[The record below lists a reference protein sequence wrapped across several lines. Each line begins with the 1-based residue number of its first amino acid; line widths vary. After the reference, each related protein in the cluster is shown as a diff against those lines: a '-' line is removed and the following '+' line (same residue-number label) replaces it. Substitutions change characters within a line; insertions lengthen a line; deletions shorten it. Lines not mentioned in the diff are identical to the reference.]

1 MATLPASAPL
11 RMSGAAALLKAL
23 QLEGVDTIFGYPG
36 GVLLPLYD
44 ALYDSSIRHI
54 LVRHEQGA
62 AHAADG
68 YARST
73 GRVGVCLATS
83 GPGATNLVT
92 GIATA
97 YMDSIPMVAITG
109 QVTSGAIGKDS
120 FQEADITGITMPIT
134 KHNYLLKNAA
144 EVPRVVREAFYIAS
158 TGRPGPVLIDLP
170 RDVAAGFADFTWDE
184 SPMHMRGYRPTTR
197 GNMKMIRR
205 AIEVLLQASRPILY
219 VGGGIIRANA
229 AEELTML
236 ARMLHVPVTATLMG
250 KGAFP
255 EMDPLFL
262 GPLGM
267 HGTAYANLAIDQADV
282 ILCIG
287 ARFDDRVTGD
297 VSKFAPHGR
306 IIHIDVDPAE
316 IGKVM
321 ATEVPVVGDAKLV
334 LKEMIAE
341 LAGMSDKYPDLTPWL
356 EQVNAW
362 KAQYPLHWTQDL
374 TKRCHFSCGPLD
386 LPAKCGSTH
395 CIGKHGIVKPQAVI
409 RQLWESTNGEAIV
422 VTDVGQHQM
431 WAMQYYLVKDSHQ
444 FISSAGLGTMGY
456 GLPAAIGAQIGNP
469 GREVWCISGDGSLQ
483 MNSQEF
489 ATAVANK
496 LPIRIALL
504 NNGVLGMVR
513 QWQKMFY
520 RERYSQVGLDVGT
533 PDFVKL
539 AEAYGAVGI
548 RVATHEEIAPAIAAA
563 REITDRPVLIDFIC
577 EAEENVLPMIPA
589 GMSIHEMMVEEEG
602 A

>member
-1 MATLPASAPL
+1 METTKASAE
-11 RMSGAAALLKAL
+11 RMSGAAALLKSL
-23 QLEGVDTIFGYPG
+23 EFEGVEIIFGYPG

-44 ALYDSSIRHI
+44 ALYDSPIHHV

-73 GRVGVCLATS
+73 GKVGVCLATS
-83 GPGATNLVT
+83 GPGATNIVT
-92 GIATA
+92 GLATA

-134 KHNYLLKNAA
+134 KHNYL
-144 EVPRVVREAFYIAS
+144 VDDPQDIPRIVREAFYIAR

-170 RDVAAGFADFTWDE
+170 RDMAAAMIDYQLDD
-184 SPMHMRGYRPTTR
+184 SPMQMRGYRPTSR
-197 GNMKMIRR
+197 GNGKMVRR
-205 AIEVLLQASRPILY
+205 AVEVLLEAERPVLY

-229 AEELTML
+229 AAEVTQLATML
-236 ARMLHVPVTATLMG
+236 NMPVTATLMG

-255 EMDPLFL
+255 ETNPLFL

-267 HGTAYANLAIDQADV
+267 HGTAYANYAIDQADV
-282 ILCIG
+282 IICVG

-297 VSKFAPHGR
+297 VSKFAQHAR
-306 IIHIDVDPAE
+306 IIHVDIDPAE

-321 ATEVPVVGDAKLV
+321 TAEVPVVGDAKLV
-334 LKEMIAE
+334 LQAIIAD
-341 LAGMSDKYPDLTPWL
+341 LAQSDSEFPDHSKWL
-356 EQVNAW
+356 EQIAVW
-362 KAQYPLHWTQDL
+362 KAQYPLRWCDDTD
-374 TKRCHFSCGPLD
+374 KSCPFACGPLEFPD
-386 LPAKCGSTH
+386 NCGSTK
-395 CIGKHGIVKPQAVI
+395 CNGKHGVIKPQAVI
-409 RQLWESTNGEAIV
+409 RRLWEITEGDAIV

-431 WAMQYYLVKDSHQ
+431 WAMQYYLVKDSLQ
-444 FISSAGLGTMGY
+444 FLSSAGLGTMGF
-456 GLPAAIGAQIGNP
+456 GLPAAIGAQFGNP
-469 GREVWCISGDGSLQ
+469 DREVWCISGDGSIQ
-483 MNSQEF
+483 MNSQEL
-489 ATAVANK
+489 ATAVVNK

-520 RERYSQVGLDVGT
+520 QKRFSQVGLDVGT

-548 RVATHEEIAPAIAAA
+548 RVSSADEIDAAIAQA
-563 REITDRPVLIDFIC
+563 REVTDRPVLIEFIC
-577 EAEENVLPMIPA
+577 EAEESVFPMIPA
-589 GMSIHEMMVEEEG
+589 GKSINEMMFEEG
-602 A
+602 D